1 MTTNDQM
8 MTQRK
13 HQRVSPEVRWE
24 DETTHCDAG
33 SSDRLDRW
41 CHGNVCL
48 CWWLTAGTIWRLTH
62 SERQAHLIQENN
74 TWQIA
79 IRISRF
85 IIKRNLHLSANGKG
99 RFKTSSLG
107 QSWGGAIFFSFC
119 SHYQHRNK
127 WFIKPW
133 KPHVNSHKNS
143 TGLQGCVPG
152 NVQTVV
158 TTYNC

>member
-79 IRISRF
+79 IRMSRF

-119 SHYQHRNK
+119 SHYQ
-127 WFIKPW
+127 
-133 KPHVNSHKNS
+133 
-143 TGLQGCVPG
+143 PG
-152 NVQTVV
+152 INGSLNPENHMWTATKTAQACRDVFLEMYKQ
-158 TTYNC
+158 